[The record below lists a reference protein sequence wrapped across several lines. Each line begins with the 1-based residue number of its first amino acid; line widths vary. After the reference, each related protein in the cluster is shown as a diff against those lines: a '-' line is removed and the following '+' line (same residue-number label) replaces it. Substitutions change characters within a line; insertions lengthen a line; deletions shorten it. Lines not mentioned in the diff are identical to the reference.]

1 MIICVDIG
9 NSNMVLG
16 FYQNDQLLNTIRMK
30 TDSTMTSDEI
40 GVKFLEFLK
49 VDNIDK
55 KEVEGVI
62 ISSVVPSID
71 RHMTE
76 MVNKYFKLNPLFV
89 NPGIKTSV
97 NIRINNPKEC
107 GADLLVGAVG
117 AITKYGPDVIVI
129 DMGTAITI
137 TYVNEKQEFLGGA
150 IMPGINTSYRSLFS
164 KTSKLESVGIEEV
177 TSPIGKDTKS
187 CIQSGMLYGTVSM
200 LEGMISRYK
209 ELYPKAKVV
218 ITGGES
224 SIIIPYFNKSYKLI
238 YDENLLLDGLNILYK
253 KNKGEKR

>member
-9 NSNMVLG
+9 NTNMVLG
-16 FYQNDQLLNTIRMK
+16 MYHEDKLLNTFRIK
-30 TDSTMTSDEI
+30 TDSTMTSDELGI
-40 GVKFLEFLK
+40 KFLEYLK
-49 VDNIDK
+49 VDNIDIK
-55 KEVEGVI
+55 DIEGVI

-76 MVNKYFKLNPLFV
+76 MIKKYFNLVPLFV

-117 AITKYGPDVIVI
+117 AISKYGPDIIII

-137 TYVNEKQEFLGGA
+137 TYVNEKSEFLGGA
-150 IMPGINTSYRSLFS
+150 IMPGLNTSYRSLFS
-164 KTSKLESVGIEEV
+164 RASRLEVVGIDDV

-187 CIQSGMLYGTVSM
+187 CIQSGMVYGTVSM
-200 LEGMISRYK
+200 LEGMIVRFK
-209 ELYPKAKVV
+209 KVYPKAKIV

-224 SIIIPYFNKSYKLI
+224 RIILPYFDKSFNVI